1 MKRWLLVACLLFA
14 PALVGAQV
22 IVPSPT
28 PSTLKLLWD
37 HPGTNVDK
45 FLLCV
50 DALPCTDVPL
60 TAVLTTETP
69 QTAGWKVYGVA
80 WPAMTPGTHSLVVKA
95 SFLGAEQASAA
106 LSASLVVVVAPTGL
120 RAK

>member
-1 MKRWLLVACLLFA
+1 MKRLLLVLALLLIA
-14 PALVGAQV
+14 VPAFAQV
-22 IVPSPT
+22 VVPSP
-28 PSTLKLLWD
+28 PPATLKLVWD

-60 TAVLTTETP
+60 TAVLPAETP
-69 QTAGWKVYGVA
+69 VTPGQKVYGVP
-80 WPAMTPGTHSLVVKA
+80 WPSMTPGVHTLTVKTF
-95 SFLGAEQASAA
+95 FLGAEQPSAA
-106 LSASLVVVVAPTGL
+106 LAATSVIVTAPTGL

>member
-1 MKRWLLVACLLFA
+1 MILATLLLL
-14 PALVGAQV
+14 AQV

-45 FLLCV
+45 FLVCV

-60 TAVLTTETP
+60 TAALPAETP
-69 QTAGWKVYGVA
+69 QTPGLKVYGVA
-80 WPAMTPGTHSLVVKA
+80 WPSMTPGTHSLIVKA
-95 SFLGAEQASAA
+95 SFLGAEAA
-106 LSASLVVVVAPTGL
+106 ATSLPVTLVVVTAPTGL
-120 RAK
+120 RAKTP

>member
-1 MKRWLLVACLLFA
+1 MKRLLLIACLLCV
-14 PALVGAQV
+14 PAVAEAQV

-28 PSTLKLLWD
+28 PSTLKLVWD

-50 DALPCTDVPL
+50 DALPCTDIPL
-60 TAVLTTETP
+60 TAVLPAEIP
-69 QTAGWKVYGVA
+69 QTPGLKVYGVA
-80 WPAMTPGTHSLVVKA
+80 WPSMTPGTHSLVVKA